1 MSNTNDED
9 HSCSAF
15 FGFVEGSGD
24 AAFADDINDCSPT
37 AVHVSIAGCCND
49 LMQFEAELF
58 LFHAFAI
65 VSFADSE

>member
-24 AAFADDINDCSPT
+24 AAFADDINNCSPA

-49 LMQFEAELF
+49 LMQFEA
-58 LFHAFAI
+58 
-65 VSFADSE
+65 